1 MDHIATRALSRGRQV
16 GNFVRH
22 FFEMCVAMCVGG
34 GLLNALIFVAGPT
47 LVGYPDLREK
57 TPEPA
62 LLMIA
67 FVYTLPMTA
76 WMRFRGMEWRP
87 VLEMSGA
94 TVGLALLLIGLA
106 GFGSISESDLRA
118 SALGFCGPAC
128 VVMFP
133 VMLFRLRLYTGRT
146 GHHMDRPP
154 HGTADAGAP
163 VT

>member
-1 MDHIATRALSRGRQV
+1 
-16 GNFVRH
+16 
-22 FFEMCVAMCVGG
+22 
-34 GLLNALIFVAGPT
+34 
-47 LVGYPDLREK
+47 VGYPDLREK
-57 TPEPA
+57 TPELA

-67 FVYTLPMTA
+67 FAYTLPMTA

-133 VMLFRLRLYTGRT
+133 SCCSACASTPDGQATTWT
-146 GHHMDRPP
+146 GHHMERRMQERPSREK
-154 HGTADAGAP
+154 AGVAAR
-163 VT
+163 